1 MTNSDT
7 PPALTPAEARAI
19 VAIGTL
25 AALAD
30 GSHDSDERAQ
40 LNTAAR
46 ALGLDDAESVIA
58 RATAGELKPAMLA
71 ADLSTPASRQ
81 LAYDTAVAICQANGW
96 RNPSESAFLREL
108 AVTLGADTAPAARAV
123 APDLD
128 AVSAAVGT
136 PVEPGQQTSNTSGSA
151 TPSALDQHI
160 LDQAMLTAALEL
172 LPDRLANLG
181 ILPLQLRLV
190 QRIGQHHG
198 QTLDASQVKDLAA
211 VLGIGAAAQVLEKVV
226 RRSLGGLAGG
236 LLGGALGGLLGGT
249 AGQAAGMASGM
260 AVTFAATYALGHAA
274 DQYYA
279 QGRQLSTADLKA
291 LFTRFSKDAE
301 TIFPRVE
308 QRIRDL
314 ARSNQL
320 SQLVRTI

>member
-1 MTNSDT
+1 MTTSNT
-7 PPALTPAEARAI
+7 PPALEPAEARAI

-58 RATAGELKPAMLA
+58 RATAGEITPAMLA

-108 AVTLGADTAPAARAV
+108 AVTLGADTAPAARAA
-123 APDLD
+123 APDLE
-128 AVSAAVGT
+128 AIAT
-136 PVEPGQQTSNTSGSA
+136 PVAQGQDSTA
-151 TPSALDQHI
+151 TGGAAAPSALDQHI
-160 LDQAMLTAALEL
+160 LDQAVLTAALEL

-198 QTLDASQVKDLAA
+198 QTLDASQVKDLVA

-249 AGQAAGMASGM
+249 AGQAAGVASGM

-291 LFTRFSKDAE
+291 LFARFSKDAE

-320 SQLVRTI
+320 SHLVRTI

>member
-1 MTNSDT
+1 MTDSNT
-7 PPALTPAEARAI
+7 PPALAPAEARAI

-30 GSHDSDERAQ
+30 GSHDPDERAQ

-46 ALGLDDAESVIA
+46 ALGLDDAESIIA
-58 RATAGELKPAMLA
+58 RATRGELTPATVA
-71 ADLSTPASRQ
+71 ADLTTPAARQ

-108 AVTLGADTAPAARAV
+108 AVTLGADTAPAARAA
-123 APDLD
+123 APDLE
-128 AVSAAVGT
+128 AVSTVAASGQDSNTTSGAAV
-136 PVEPGQQTSNTSGSA
+136 
-151 TPSALDQHI
+151 PSVLDQHI
-160 LDQAMLTAALEL
+160 LDQAILTAALEL

-211 VLGIGAAAQVLEKVV
+211 ALGIGAAAQVLEKVV

-260 AVTFAATYALGHAA
+260 AVTFASTYALGHAA
-274 DQYYA
+274 EQYYA
-279 QGRQLSTADLKA
+279 QGRQLSTADLKS
-291 LFTRFSKDAE
+291 LFTRFTNEAQ

-308 QRIRDL
+308 QRIREL

>member
-1 MTNSDT
+1 MTDSKL
-7 PPALTPAEARAI
+7 PPALTPTEARAI

-25 AALAD
+25 AAMAD
-30 GSHDSDERAQ
+30 GSHDPDERAQ

-58 RATAGELKPAMLA
+58 RATAGELSPASLA
-71 ADLSTPASRQ
+71 ADLSSPASRQ

-108 AVTLGADTAPAARAV
+108 AVTLGADTAPAARA
-123 APDLD
+123 AAGLE
-128 AVSAAVGT
+128 AVNTRTEKEQEDHA
-136 PVEPGQQTSNTSGSA
+136 TSGPA
-151 TPSALDQHI
+151 APSVLDQHI
-160 LDQAMLTAALEL
+160 LDQAILTAALEL

-190 QRIGQHHG
+190 QRVGQHHG

-211 VLGIGAAAQVLEKVV
+211 ALGIGAAAQVLEKVV

-236 LLGGALGGLLGGT
+236 LLGGALGGMLGGT
-249 AGQAAGMASGM
+249 AGQAAGVASGM

-291 LFTRFSKDAE
+291 LFTRFTDEAQ

-320 SQLVRTI
+320 SHLVRTI

>member
-1 MTNSDT
+1 MTESSS

-30 GSHDSDERAQ
+30 GSHDPDERAQ

-46 ALGLDDAESVIA
+46 ALGLDDAESVIS
-58 RATAGELKPAMLA
+58 RATSGELTPATVA
-71 ADLSTPASRQ
+71 ADLTTPASRQ

-108 AVTLGADTAPAARAV
+108 AVMLGADTAPAARAA
-123 APDLD
+123 APDLE
-128 AVSAAVGT
+128 AVSTVAASA
-136 PVEPGQQTSNTSGSA
+136 PDSNTASGASV
-151 TPSALDQHI
+151 LDQHI
-160 LDQAMLTAALEL
+160 LDQAILTAALEL

-198 QTLDASQVKDLAA
+198 QALDASQVKDLAA
-211 VLGIGAAAQVLEKVV
+211 ALGIGAAAQVLEKVV

-249 AGQAAGMASGM
+249 AGQAAGVASGM

-291 LFTRFSKDAE
+291 LFTRFTDEAQ

-320 SQLVRTI
+320 SHLVRTI

>member
-1 MTNSDT
+1 MTDSKL
-7 PPALTPAEARAI
+7 PPALTPTEARAI

-25 AALAD
+25 AAMAD
-30 GSHDSDERAQ
+30 GSHDPDERAQ

-58 RATAGELKPAMLA
+58 RATAGELSPASLA
-71 ADLSTPASRQ
+71 ADLSSPASRQ

-108 AVTLGADTAPAARAV
+108 AVTLGADTAPAARAA
-123 APDLD
+123 APDLE
-128 AVSAAVGT
+128 AMST
-136 PVEPGQQTSNTSGSA
+136 RTTEGQDSTAPAGAA
-151 TPSALDQHI
+151 TPSVLDQHI
-160 LDQAMLTAALEL
+160 LDQAILTAALEL

-211 VLGIGAAAQVLEKVV
+211 ALGIGAAAQVLEKVV

-291 LFTRFSKDAE
+291 LFTRFTDEAQ

-320 SQLVRTI
+320 SHLVRTI